1 MYCEIK
7 RCMLASLRLAAD
19 FSRGCAGRRIGNLLF
34 ATHPHHV
41 AVREWFYASSV
52 SGGSRH
58 SESVFIAPIYCTGHK
73 PQGVEMRVLRPDRGE
88 AMQGSGC
95 ELRRIH
101 PLGTSVNK
109 GNKKDR
115 RR

>member
-1 MYCEIK
+1 MCARAPRERRTSENSVKAKFVERHHSEDK
-7 RCMLASLRLAAD
+7 RCMLASLKSGAD

-73 PQGVEMRVLRPDRGE
+73 PQGGAIGHSPP
-88 AMQGSGC
+88 A
-95 ELRRIH
+95 
-101 PLGTSVNK
+101 
-109 GNKKDR
+109 
-115 RR
+115 

>member
-1 MYCEIK
+1 MYAYVLDIGRGFSKVCVDKGNQPHAFRDPRPCCRSRIVLRK
-7 RCMLASLRLAAD
+7 HHVGVLLGASLY
-19 FSRGCAGRRIGNLLF
+19 SLL
-34 ATHPHHV
+34 
-41 AVREWFYASSV
+41 RWS
-52 SGGSRH
+52 
-58 SESVFIAPIYCTGHK
+58 CTGHK